1 LVVIGGNEIKIGNE
15 RRIGGSLAWRTNNP
29 GNVSWSGIAKQYG
42 AIGAYRNPN
51 GPDEQQ
57 RGSGIAIMP
66 TEQAGIE
73 LKKALWRRPMYMN
86 KTIDG
91 AIQQWAEGA
100 KKQGYGSNYARDMA
114 SAAGATL
121 DTMVSSLTDRQLQS
135 MIIAQRR
142 WEGWKPGKIV
152 SAADGGMFSGPKS
165 GYPAT
170 LHGAEAVIPLKNGEV
185 PVNID
190 NKDADQLQKEVRNL
204 TANVIRL
211 TQKDV
216 MAPGGIGPTFAG
228 YNEFTGFNQGPMTTD
243 LNAVK
248 DIAASLGGFDKAT
261 ETITN
266 PETWKK
272 ILNSGIAMNYD
283 LGITE
288 IGTKLVPGIG
298 AEIGERLK
306 EIQAANKSDLG
317 ESLKQ
322 VLAEFRSAMSEGI
335 KGMSGGDDTVAI
347 QQLELMTM
355 LVREQQAGNDLSK
368 KMLQA
373 SRN

>member
-1 LVVIGGNEIKIGNE
+1 MPAEDAVGK
-15 RRIGGSLAWRTNNP
+15 
-29 GNVSWSGIAKQYG
+29 SGAN
-42 AIGAYRNPN
+42 ANPN
-51 GPDEQQ
+51 IFYSGFKDYRTTPTDTLPKRTLAEVYGLMSQKLNQGAQQ
-57 RGSGIAIMP
+57 
-66 TEQAGIE
+66 
-73 LKKALWRRPMYMN
+73 
-86 KTIDG
+86 
-91 AIQQWAEGA
+91 
-100 KKQGYGSNYARDMA
+100 
-114 SAAGATL
+114 
-121 DTMVSSLTDRQLQS
+121 
-135 MIIAQRR
+135 IAQ
-142 WEGWKPGKIV
+142 GKTTEDV
-152 SAADGGMFSGPKS
+152 LRLADGGIV
-165 GYPAT
+165 PAKPGGT
-170 LHGAEAVIPLKNGEV
+170 RALIGEAGVSEAVIPLKNGKV
-185 PVNID
+185 PVD
-190 NKDADQLQKEVRNL
+190 M
-204 TANVIRL
+204 TANMIRL

-272 ILNSGIAMNYD
+272 VLNSGIAMNYD

-298 AEIGERLK
+298 VEIGERLK
-306 EIQAANKSDLG
+306 EIQAANKSDLS